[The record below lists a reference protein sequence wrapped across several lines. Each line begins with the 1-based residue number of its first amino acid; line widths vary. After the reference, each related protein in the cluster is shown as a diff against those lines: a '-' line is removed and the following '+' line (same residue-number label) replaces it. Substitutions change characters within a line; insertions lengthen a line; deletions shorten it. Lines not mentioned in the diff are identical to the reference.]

1 MTEDT
6 LIPRPRYWRKERRRM
21 RRATMEIVSAYF
33 WHGGR
38 SLSWCAD
45 VCGISKSHAHRL
57 AHRLGRAGSLDA
69 ARRFGLI
76 PVDLSGVAATEL
88 VQVVDLED
96 VGSTGASMS
105 PVLSA
110 LELS

>member
-1 MTEDT
+1 M
-6 LIPRPRYWRKERRRM
+6 
-21 RRATMEIVSAYF
+21 AHEISAELTH
-33 WHGGR
+33 WPPQ
-38 SLSWCAD
+38 
-45 VCGISKSHAHRL
+45 K
-57 AHRLGRAGSLDA
+57 GS
-69 ARRFGLI
+69 GWYI
-76 PVDLSGVAATEL
+76 GVDLSGVAATEL

>member
-1 MTEDT
+1 MTEAT
-6 LIPRPRYWRKERRRM
+6 YQRPRYWKKERRQL
-21 RRATMEIVSAYF
+21 RRVTMEIVAAHF

-69 ARRFGLI
+69 AKRFGLVS
-76 PVDLSGVAATEL
+76 VDLSGVAATEL